1 MKTYFVLGLGCR
13 LQNEMSTIISFM
25 KISIITQLMVT
36 RIGLIFT
43 SILTTKAFHLH
54 LESLL
59 GLHLSMTVGIKDHTQ
74 EINPT
79 RTSPLWYQLCE
90 NLNPTLVT
98 FNPLLKLHSQ
108 FCCLDS
114 LISKTYTNKYCST
127 NMQKIKNMTIWLQ
140 REIPN

>member
-13 LQNEMSTIISFM
+13 LQNGMSTIISFL

-74 EINPT
+74 EIYPT
-79 RTSPLWYQLCE
+79 RAELE
-90 NLNPTLVT
+90 IDN
-98 FNPLLKLHSQ
+98 F
-108 FCCLDS
+108 
-114 LISKTYTNKYCST
+114 LISPF
-127 NMQKIKNMTIWLQ
+127 NMYMDIRRCPIF
-140 REIPN
+140 